1 MVHGIFEQQPHIH
14 YRFGCPK
21 CSCSRGEK
29 VINDYLTINNINF
42 VSKKRF
48 SNCKNKST
56 LPFDFY
62 VESMNLCIEF
72 DGRQH
77 FEPVDWFGGIDTFNT
92 IQQNDAIKTNYCKEN
107 NINLLRLTYK
117 DFNDKLIK
125 IKLDDYLDKLVV
137 AK

>member
-1 MVHGIFEQQPHIH
+1 
-14 YRFGCPK
+14 
-21 CSCSRGEK
+21 
-29 VINDYLTINNINF
+29 
-42 VSKKRF
+42 
-48 SNCKNKST
+48 
-56 LPFDFY
+56 
-62 VESMNLCIEF
+62 MNLCIEF